1 MNQINHLSQINK
13 VSQIFD
19 YHFKDE
25 SLLTLALTHRSMGSN
40 NNERLEFLGDAILG
54 MVISS
59 ELFKRFPKE
68 KEGVLTRLRSS
79 LVKGETLSEI
89 AIELDLGE
97 YIQLG
102 SGELKSGGYR
112 RASTLADVV
121 EAIIGAIYLDS
132 FSDSGITQ
140 VQNII
145 LTIFNERL
153 NNCEPNGV
161 IKDPKTRLQE
171 YLQSKNLS
179 LPEYNVV
186 SISGKEHLQTFKVS
200 CSIEGFSNHVVATGA
215 SRRKAEQA
223 AAEKALESIIHE

>member
-1 MNQINHLSQINK
+1 MNEISK

-19 YHFKDE
+19 YRFKNE
-25 SLLTLALTHRSMGSN
+25 KLLALALTHRSKGAD
-40 NNERLEFLGDAILG
+40 NNERLEFLGDSVLG

-59 ELFKRFPKE
+59 ELFNRFPNE

-89 AIELDLGE
+89 AAELKLGE

-121 EAIIGAIYLDS
+121 EAILGAVYLDS
-132 FSDSGITQ
+132 CADYGIKRVEQ
-140 VQNII
+140 II
-145 LTIFNERL
+145 LKIFDSRL
-153 NNCEPNGV
+153 NNCEPGGV
-161 IKDPKTRLQE
+161 LKDPKTRLQE
-171 YLQSKNLS
+171 YLQSKNLAVPTYS
-179 LPEYNVV
+179 IV
-186 SISGKEHLQTFKVS
+186 SITGKEHQQSFKVS
-200 CSIEGFSNHVVATGA
+200 CDIEGFSTQAVAHGT

-223 AAEKALESIIHE
+223 AAEKALDSISHE

>member
-1 MNQINHLSQINK
+1 MKHDIQLIK
-13 VSQIFD
+13 VSQVFD
-19 YHFKDE
+19 YQFKDE
-25 SLLTLALTHRSMGSN
+25 NLLTLALTHRSMGSN
-40 NNERLEFLGDAILG
+40 NNERLEFLGDSVLG

-59 ELFKRFPKE
+59 ELYRRFPKE

-89 AIELDLGE
+89 ATELELGE

-112 RASTLADVV
+112 RASTLADVL

-132 FSDSGITQ
+132 CSDSGISKIQ
-140 VQNII
+140 KII
-145 LTIFNERL
+145 LKTFNDRI
-153 NNCEPNGV
+153 NNCEPGGV

-171 YLQSKNLS
+171 YLQSKS
-179 LPEYNVV
+179 LPLPTYSVV

-200 CSIEGFSNHVVATGA
+200 CSIDGFSNHVVATGS

>member
-1 MNQINHLSQINK
+1 LKHDIQLIK
-13 VSQIFD
+13 VSQVFD
-19 YHFKDE
+19 YQFKDE
-25 SLLTLALTHRSMGSN
+25 NLLTLALTHRSMGSN
-40 NNERLEFLGDAILG
+40 NNERLEFLGDSVLG

-59 ELFKRFPKE
+59 ELYRRFPKE

-89 AIELDLGE
+89 ATELELGE

-112 RASTLADVV
+112 RASTLADVL

-132 FSDSGITQ
+132 CSDSGISKIQ
-140 VQNII
+140 KII
-145 LTIFNERL
+145 LKTFNDRI
-153 NNCEPNGV
+153 NNCEPGGV

-171 YLQSKNLS
+171 YLQSKS
-179 LPEYNVV
+179 LPLPTYSVV

-200 CSIEGFSNHVVATGA
+200 CSIDGFSNHVVATGS